1 MMINM
6 DEELE
11 RIKREKLKKLLEK
24 MNKRGEKMSIVH
36 LNEENFREEVMES
49 EKPVI
54 VDFWAEW
61 CMPCRMLAPIF
72 EELSKEYGNR
82 MKFAKLNVDE
92 TPEIAQTFGIQGI
105 PTLLIFHKGKVIER
119 IVGLLPKER
128 LGEIIESILS
138 RIS

>member
-1 MMINM
+1 M

-54 VDFWAEW
+54 IDFWAEW

>member
-1 MMINM
+1 MLM

-11 RIKREKLKKLLEK
+11 RIKREKLKKLLERK
-24 MNKRGEKMSIVH
+24 MNRGEKMSIIH
-36 LNEENFREEVMES
+36 LNEENFRKEVIES

-61 CMPCRMLAPIF
+61 CMPCRMLTPIF

-92 TPEIAQTFGIQGI
+92 VPEIAQAFGIQGI

-128 LGEIIESILS
+128 LGEIIENILS